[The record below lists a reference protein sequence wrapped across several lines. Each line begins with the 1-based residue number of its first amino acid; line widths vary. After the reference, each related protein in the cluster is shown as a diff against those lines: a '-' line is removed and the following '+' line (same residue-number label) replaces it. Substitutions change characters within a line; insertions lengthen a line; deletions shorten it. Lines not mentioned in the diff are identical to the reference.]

1 MTEADPDGSETEYES
16 STTRFG
22 YSDIGNLVLIVN
34 PDDTTQ
40 SGVYHSTYNRVTQW
54 TDELLKS
61 ESFTYYTNSAN
72 GPDGTLSRYTDA
84 GGIYVDYRYDLFGN
98 LVEEKTQDP
107 DGGPNG
113 NSQLMTQY
121 AYGSNLQLSEIRLN
135 GDLLRE
141 FTYNDADQI
150 ATVTD
155 WFDSNHSRV
164 TTYVHDPLDRLVE
177 TTLADPDGSGPL
189 SSPVYTYAYAA
200 NLLLESETDPLGNT
214 TDYGYHE
221 TRHFLTSMTLP
232 DPDDTGTTNG
242 PLSRPQTT
250 FEYYANGWLQKE
262 FRPEFNDG
270 TTALFLDYSYDAGG
284 NLTQIAG
291 PLAGQ
296 TESRSYEL
304 TGRLESVTDA
314 SGRIVTYRYDS
325 RHRVIEIIDHDPD
338 GEGPLTGPTTSY
350 AYDDAGRIQQVT
362 DPLGRY
368 LYYVYYDNG
377 LLAKSLV
384 QDPNPVASDPLGGGG
399 GFGLPGGNMG
409 PTGGDAAVPDG
420 MQATLYEYD
429 YLNRLVNTVD
439 PSGRVTTNVYNQ
451 RGQLVEVR
459 DPDPNPEDAD
469 DTRPST
475 LYEHDWQNRV
485 LAVTDVLGRITQY
498 DLDDLDR
505 ITQVTLPDPD
515 DYGTGNNGPQT
526 SPWYRFEYDA
536 VGNLVKTTDSLNR
549 YRITQYD
556 NLYRTIHTT
565 ESIANTRFS
574 FGVQQHG
581 ADWYISYNDQ
591 LQIASMTDPAG
602 AVTSRGYD
610 NAARLTSLTQQLGSD
625 DLVTT
630 YSYDLL
636 NRIDTVTGPDPDN
649 APGGD
654 EPRVTS
660 YGYDIYSRLT
670 SITDA
675 DGTITQRYN
684 DAGELIAVID
694 QLGNTTSYAYDLLG
708 RRSLE
713 SDAMGATT
721 SHLYNIHGR
730 LVRQVDRLGQIVW
743 YGQEGYD
750 SREMWFQYGPGVV
763 PPAIDV
769 ATTTEGGSG
778 FDEVQTVTVH
788 AGADG
793 RFRLAFGGETTFY
806 LDYGADPGVVQA
818 ALQAMHAIDNVDV
831 ARSGDSANGY
841 TYTITFG
848 GTLADT
854 DVDPLLADVAA
865 DSDGEIVRIID
876 YGFDA
881 GGRLLSVA
889 DYDPG
894 ADLESDIDDTPLSAD
909 YVWTYDQ
916 LDRVLTQHETIAG
929 LNPAIELASTWDRV
943 NRRTSLAATI
953 GGVADYRNTYA
964 YDFENKPQWIY
975 QQSQSG
981 GHAVAYKRI
990 EFRYN
995 DIGQLTYVNRFET
1008 SSTSLGTPSLRS
1020 VFEYDDANRLLTLSH
1035 KAAEHA
1041 VGVDVLAQYDY
1052 EYDFAGRITA
1062 IDSLIDGRSEFSFS
1076 TTDQLTDADHDV
1088 HGSASNH
1095 NPNEAYTYDANGNRI
1110 GSGFIVDAQNRTM
1123 SDGVYDY
1130 EYDAEGNRIRR
1141 TLIADGSYEVNT
1153 FDHRHR
1159 LVRVDF
1165 YNASDVLQQSV
1176 TYAYDAFNRMV
1187 RRSVDDDGDGHAD
1200 RDQYFAGFDGD
1211 NSTLEFDGPDVG
1223 DLAHR
1228 RLWGPFIDQLIASEQ
1243 VDSLTDPGDVDW
1255 PVTDHTGTIRDVARL
1270 DDVSGDFLIASHR
1283 VYSSF
1288 GLLTDEYAPATG
1300 TASGIDLDYGFTAR
1314 FTDPLT
1320 GMTHHQFRW
1329 YDAHLGKWI
1338 SEDPLGFAAGDI
1350 NTTRYVANAPLTYT
1364 DPTGLIAVNIGDGND
1379 DSRHGGDGFWG
1390 NLWGNVKNFGV
1401 ATKVIGTALWHQD
1414 AGWIGGNNGDFTD
1427 QGFNAVSA
1435 VGDSLSLGASYMI
1448 RRQDMLGFG
1457 DRINYDGNVYRVTM
1471 AGTTA
1476 VEVFIGVGIVKNG
1489 FKHGGKAVLRNLDE
1503 VAPKNV
1509 TRYFNGDEAIQHFNR
1524 HGSELSDVLGRSSYN
1539 LKNYLDDANHVI
1551 NNGTFVPEL
1560 NGYVRLIGGKG
1571 SAKYAFVGMERG
1583 TNRITTF
1590 HIKTVKELIK
1600 KAPSLGLSK

>member
-1 MTEADPDGSETEYES
+1 MFYLAHLAEPKY
-16 STTRFG
+16 
-22 YSDIGNLVLIVN
+22 
-34 PDDTTQ
+34 Q
-40 SGVYHSTYNRVTQW
+40 SAHREN
-54 TDELLKS
+54 E
-61 ESFTYYTNSAN
+61 NSVVAFV
-72 GPDGTLSRYTDA
+72 GASRRSLA
-84 GGIYVDYRYDLFGN
+84 R
-98 LVEEKTQDP
+98 
-107 DGGPNG
+107 
-113 NSQLMTQY
+113 
-121 AYGSNLQLSEIRLN
+121 
-135 GDLLRE
+135 
-141 FTYNDADQI
+141 
-150 ATVTD
+150 
-155 WFDSNHSRV
+155 HSRQR
-164 TTYVHDPLDRLVE
+164 TWRP
-177 TTLADPDGSGPL
+177 
-189 SSPVYTYAYAA
+189 
-200 NLLLESETDPLGNT
+200 TD
-214 TDYGYHE
+214 
-221 TRHFLTSMTLP
+221 
-232 DPDDTGTTNG
+232 
-242 PLSRPQTT
+242 
-250 FEYYANGWLQKE
+250 
-262 FRPEFNDG
+262 
-270 TTALFLDYSYDAGG
+270 
-284 NLTQIAG
+284 
-291 PLAGQ
+291 
-296 TESRSYEL
+296 
-304 TGRLESVTDA
+304 
-314 SGRIVTYRYDS
+314 
-325 RHRVIEIIDHDPD
+325 
-338 GEGPLTGPTTSY
+338 
-350 AYDDAGRIQQVT
+350 
-362 DPLGRY
+362 
-368 LYYVYYDNG
+368 
-377 LLAKSLV
+377 
-384 QDPNPVASDPLGGGG
+384 
-399 GFGLPGGNMG
+399 
-409 PTGGDAAVPDG
+409 
-420 MQATLYEYD
+420 
-429 YLNRLVNTVD
+429 
-439 PSGRVTTNVYNQ
+439 
-451 RGQLVEVR
+451 
-459 DPDPNPEDAD
+459 
-469 DTRPST
+469 
-475 LYEHDWQNRV
+475 
-485 LAVTDVLGRITQY
+485 
-498 DLDDLDR
+498 
-505 ITQVTLPDPD
+505 
-515 DYGTGNNGPQT
+515 
-526 SPWYRFEYDA
+526 
-536 VGNLVKTTDSLNR
+536 
-549 YRITQYD
+549 
-556 NLYRTIHTT
+556 
-565 ESIANTRFS
+565 
-574 FGVQQHG
+574 
-581 ADWYISYNDQ
+581 
-591 LQIASMTDPAG
+591 G
-602 AVTSRGYD
+602 AVDGNGAFVGKPKRANKKQRQSTH
-610 NAARLTSLTQQLGSD
+610 T
-625 DLVTT
+625 
-630 YSYDLL
+630 
-636 NRIDTVTGPDPDN
+636 
-649 APGGD
+649 
-654 EPRVTS
+654 
-660 YGYDIYSRLT
+660 GYDIYSRLT

-721 SHLYNIHGR
+721 SHLHNIHGR

-769 ATTTEGGSG
+769 ATTTEGGGG
-778 FDEVQTVTVH
+778 FDEVQTVTVN

-854 DVDPLLADVAA
+854 DVDPLLADVSA

-876 YGFDA
+876 HGFDA

-894 ADLESDIDDTPLSAD
+894 ADLESDTDDTPLSAD

-916 LDRVLTQHETIAG
+916 LDRVLTQYETIAG

-1130 EYDAEGNRIRR
+1130 QYDAEGNRIRR

-1187 RRSVDDDGDGHAD
+1187 RRSVDDNGDGQAD

-1243 VDSLTDPGDVDW
+1243 VDSLTDPGEVDW

-1300 TASGIDLDYGFTAR
+1300 TASGVDLDYGFTAR
-1314 FTDPLT
+1314 FTEPLT

-1329 YDAHLGKWI
+1329 YDPQLGKWI

-1401 ATKVIGTALWHQD
+1401 ATKVIGTALWHQN
-1414 AGWIGGNNGDFTD
+1414 AGWIGGSAGDGVDNALAAGGTAAEVAGTVGSIVFEPLDWWYT
-1427 QGFNAVSA
+1427 GKEIFNDPWNPWSYAGLVPFVPAA
-1435 VGDSLSLGASYMI
+1435 VGRYADDVADVV
-1448 RRQDMLGFG
+1448 RR
-1457 DRINYDGNVYRVTM
+1457 
-1471 AGTTA
+1471 
-1476 VEVFIGVGIVKNG
+1476 
-1489 FKHGGKAVLRNLDE
+1489 
-1503 VAPKNV
+1503 
-1509 TRYFNGDEAIQHFNR
+1509 
-1524 HGSELSDVLGRSSYN
+1524 
-1539 LKNYLDDANHVI
+1539 LDDAPKKPTLSAHKEGLKKVHEEVGKLPKGKPGKFGSPQA
-1551 NNGTFVPEL
+1551 GTPKKGYRLDPPHPEAKPGTAETVHHY
-1560 NGYVRLIGGKG
+1560 NWWDWTKGKKGKG
-1571 SAKYAFVGMERG
+1571 GRSGAIPIEE
-1583 TNRITTF
+1583 
-1590 HIKTVKELIK
+1590 VK
-1600 KAPSLGLSK
+1600 